1 MRINTNVAE
10 ELSKPVEFPYL
21 GVGIHENVSF
31 VKAETALS
39 TNGNRFTKFIF
50 TKDGKTF
57 EYSEYQPTK
66 YPTDIDESKAQS
78 KMNNQVT
85 RFDKILK
92 CFFPNKEDRTFEAD
106 DYVLYVNWLV
116 DKLNTADKS
125 ILLRMKTIYD
135 DKGYVTFPR
144 YLKYDFIQPMTAEKP
159 LAILSM
165 DQMVKPIVADK
176 ETVAP
181 ALAADPADDLPF

>member
-10 ELSKPVEFPYL
+10 ELSKPVEFAYL

-31 VKAETALS
+31 VKAETTTS
-39 TNGNRFTKFIF
+39 VNGNRFTKFIF
-50 TKDGKTF
+50 EKEGKTF

-66 YPTDIDESKAQS
+66 HPNDIDDSKAQS

-116 DKLNTADKS
+116 DKLNSADKS
-125 ILLRMKTIYD
+125 VLLRMKMVYD

-144 YLKYDFIQPMTAEKP
+144 YLKYDFIQTMDVEKP
-159 LAILSM
+159 LAILTM
-165 DQMVKPIVADK
+165 DLMVKPVIADK
-176 ETVAP
+176 EAP
-181 ALAADPADDLPF
+181 SAELATEKADDLPF